1 VQYDTIIIP
10 GANMRIFRLLAVCGI
25 LFALATASAGSAMA
39 QESAPIKTIDVR
51 IGPYPMRVSYY
62 TEAQGGKPLSFSIEP
77 QEALAG
83 PIEYQVTAVP
93 GTTVNAVPIKARLTP
108 DPNLPGAVRG
118 IVNLP
123 VSGQWMLTIDV
134 TGPKGR
140 GGADVPIL
148 AGAPPAMPEWL
159 GWLIGLLPV
168 WLIIGLVIWQARRA
182 LAHRDSAGATMPK
195 SAA

>member
-1 VQYDTIIIP
+1 MT
-10 GANMRIFRLLAVCGI
+10 IFRLLAVCG
-25 LFALATASAGSAMA
+25 LLLTLMMASVGSAMA

-62 TEAQGGKPLSFSIEP
+62 SEAQGGKPLSFSIEP

-83 PIEYQVTAVP
+83 AIEYQVTAIP

-108 DPNLPGAVRG
+108 DPARSGVVRG

-123 VSGQWMLTIDV
+123 VSGQWMLTVDV
-134 TGPKGR
+134 TGPKGH
-140 GGADVPIL
+140 GDADIPIL

-159 GWLIGLLPV
+159 GWLIGLLPA

-182 LAHRDSAGATMPK
+182 FARRDGATITK
-195 SAA
+195 SVA